1 LAVLSKSNGLGADII
16 EVRYGWSD
24 QAASSGF
31 WKALGEEAR
40 TQNLVWGGDWAGFH
54 DWAHVQLVEN
64 SQLGRVKEESGL

>member
-1 LAVLSKSNGLGADII
+1 MLSKSNGLGADII

-31 WKALGEEAR
+31 WKALGEVAR
-40 TQNLVWGGDWAGFH
+40 TQNLVWGGDWAGFP
-54 DWAHVQLVEN
+54 DSAHVQLVEN